1 MVVSGGG
8 KGVIERE
15 KGAGRS
21 GSHRKRVVVA
31 GGVWLVG
38 DGSCWLMV
46 GLVWWKRGEAVG
58 VLGGCCWKRGKG
70 KMGSFPVK

>member
-31 GGVWLVG
+31 GWRNG
-38 DGSCWLMV
+38 
-46 GLVWWKRGEAVG
+46 
-58 VLGGCCWKRGKG
+58 
-70 KMGSFPVK
+70 